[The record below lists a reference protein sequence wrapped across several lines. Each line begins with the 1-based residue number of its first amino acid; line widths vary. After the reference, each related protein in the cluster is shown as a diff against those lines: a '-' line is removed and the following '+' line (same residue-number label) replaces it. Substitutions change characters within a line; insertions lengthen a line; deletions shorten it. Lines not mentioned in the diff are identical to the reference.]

1 MLRRLLLPLALAGLA
16 LTVAAAGNAGTAA
29 AHKKLVGEVGPGFKI
44 EVTTPADKDVKTL
57 KAGTY
62 TIVVEDK
69 ASIHNFHLIGPGV
82 NKSTSVAFVGKK
94 TWTLTLRRGRYT
106 YQCDPHATQ
115 GMKGTFRV
123 TA

>member
-1 MLRRLLLPLALAGLA
+1 MLRRLFVPLVILALAL
-16 LTVAAAGNAGTAA
+16 AAAAVGSARTTA
-29 AHKKLVGEVGPGFKI
+29 AHKLIGEVGPGYKI
-44 EVTTPADKDVKTL
+44 EVTTPADKDVKTT

-69 ASIHNFHLIGPGV
+69 ASIHDFHLIGPGV
-82 NKSTSVAFVGKK
+82 NKKTGVSFVGKK
-94 TWTLTLRRGRYT
+94 TWTVTLEPGEYT

-123 TA
+123 TR